1 MTSRAFLALALATGP
16 LISGCLHASAKTIV
30 DSPPLEMPAPPPRV
44 IETVEVTPPA
54 PLPLPE
60 EPPRQPVSPPV
71 AAVPPARPAPR
82 AEAPA
87 RSEPP
92 PKVEPPAEPRAADEV
107 PRPAPTLQT
116 TPAVAEVE
124 VARGNSRHHRP
135 RGRRLEAGQLR
146 GAQRRRPDAVRH
158 GEAVHRPG
166 GRRVDQA
173 KSRAGA
179 EPRRQGAG
187 RGGSA
192 RATLIPSRPDRR
204 PGARDRSPPQPR
216 RERPETARM
225 STSCA
230 CPKTKAQYVVFTR
243 LTNRDLGSY

>member
-1 MTSRAFLALALATGP
+1 MTSRAFLALALAIGP

-30 DSPPLEMPAPPPRV
+30 DSPPLEIPAPPPRI

-54 PLPLPE
+54 PLSLPE

-92 PKVEPPAEPRAADEV
+92 PKVEPPAEPRVAEEV

-124 VARGNSRHHRP
+124 VARGIRVTIDRAAADLKRVNFAALNGD
-135 RGRRLEAGQLR
+135 GRTQY
-146 GAQRRRPDAVRH
+146 D
-158 GEAVHRPG
+158 
-166 GRRVDQA
+166 
-173 KSRAGA
+173 
-179 EPRRQGAG
+179 
-187 RGGSA
+187 
-192 RATLIPSRPDRR
+192 
-204 PGARDRSPPQPR
+204 
-216 RERPETARM
+216 TARRFI
-225 STSCA
+225 A
-230 CPKTKAQYVVFTR
+230 QAEDALTKRNLVLARSLADKALVVAAQLAPR
-243 LTNRDLGSY
+243 